1 MRYVDTGDRIFDNS
15 LIALVSLTLSS
26 LIIYIFNNYTYIY
39 NCIIYYALKG
49 RETPTDFTK
58 LNYAYVENGV
68 IAEKYTYGRIH
79 NSYEYVKCIRK
90 IMHDNVSKV
99 VSKNKFAFI
108 NSKGD
113 VDIDTGF
120 IPVYIISAHIIYGEC
135 KFDDITLWAPSI
147 SLLNEATGYFINLY
161 KKETQADEK
170 PGQKLFITSVTSEAR
185 LMCVGHL
192 SFRKTFDTL
201 FYDDKDNLVK
211 ILTKF
216 KNKTLYPPNIS
227 MDNKLGILLYGP
239 PGTGKT
245 GTITAIANFLKRD
258 VVSIN
263 FSEITTCKQFD
274 DILSYSNNKQN
285 IIIFDEFDCILDA
298 VLDNSHLQK
307 KKVVAEEP
315 AKMNWGELLAAAE
328 GEERKK
334 ILDMIRENK
343 KVKPEE
349 PINLGYLL
357 SKLDGLESNEDRI
370 IIATTNN
377 PDKINPVLLRP
388 GRFDLKLCLGNCSTK
403 MYQNILTNFFQ
414 LTKEQSEKINWL
426 ALPEKKYSPLVVINT
441 ALTCQDIQ
449 KTIEELP

>member
-26 LIIYIFNNYTYIY
+26 AIIYIFNNYKYIY
-39 NCIIYYALKG
+39 NSFIYYALKAHK
-49 RETPTDFTK
+49 TPTDFTK
-58 LNYAYVENGV
+58 LTYLYEETGT
-68 IAEKYTYGRIH
+68 ITEKYTHARSSGDIAKYITKLMKK
-79 NSYEYVKCIRK
+79 NISQTI
-90 IMHDNVSKV
+90 
-99 VSKNKFAFI
+99 SKNKFAFLTFDGI
-108 NSKGD
+108 
-113 VDIDTGF
+113 IDLESGL
-120 IPVYIISAHIIYGEC
+120 IPVYISSGRIVYAESKYGE
-135 KFDDITLWAPSI
+135 INVWAS
-147 SLLNEATGYFINLY
+147 SLHLLNEAVGYFMNAMENE
-161 KKETQADEK
+161 KKEDEK
-170 PGQKLFITSVTSEAR
+170 PGQKLFISSSESGVR
-185 LMCVGHL
+185 IHCTGYL
-192 SFRKTFDTL
+192 STKKTFDTL
-201 FYDDKDNLVK
+201 FYDDKENLLT

-245 GTITAIANFLKRD
+245 GTISAIANFLKRD
-258 VVSIN
+258 VLSIN

-274 DILSYSNNKQN
+274 EALSNASNKNN

-298 VLDNSHLQK
+298 VLGGNSQAQK
-307 KKVVAEEP
+307 KITPEEP

-349 PINLGYLL
+349 PINLAYLL

-388 GRFDLKLCLGNCSTK
+388 GRIDLKICLGNCSTK
-403 MYQNILTNFFQ
+403 MYRDILTNFFQ
-414 LTKEQSEKINWL
+414 LTEEQSDKINWCS
-426 ALPEKKYSPLVVINT
+426 LPEKRYSPLVVINT
-441 ALTCQDIQ
+441 ALKFQDVH
-449 KTIEELP
+449 KTIQELK

>member
-1 MRYVDTGDRIFDNS
+1 
-15 LIALVSLTLSS
+15 
-26 LIIYIFNNYTYIY
+26 
-39 NCIIYYALKG
+39 
-49 RETPTDFTK
+49 
-58 LNYAYVENGV
+58 
-68 IAEKYTYGRIH
+68 
-79 NSYEYVKCIRK
+79 
-90 IMHDNVSKV
+90 
-99 VSKNKFAFI
+99 
-108 NSKGD
+108 
-113 VDIDTGF
+113 
-120 IPVYIISAHIIYGEC
+120 
-135 KFDDITLWAPSI
+135 
-147 SLLNEATGYFINLY
+147 
-161 KKETQADEK
+161 
-170 PGQKLFITSVTSEAR
+170 
-185 LMCVGHL
+185 
-192 SFRKTFDTL
+192 
-201 FYDDKDNLVK
+201 
-211 ILTKF
+211 
-216 KNKTLYPPNIS
+216 

-307 KKVVAEEP
+307 KKVVTEEP